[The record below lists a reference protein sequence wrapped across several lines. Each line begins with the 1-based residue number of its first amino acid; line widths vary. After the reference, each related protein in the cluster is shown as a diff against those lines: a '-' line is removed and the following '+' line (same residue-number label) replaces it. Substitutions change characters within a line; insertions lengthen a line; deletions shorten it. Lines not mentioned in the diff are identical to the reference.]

1 MATTLLAL
9 PGALAG
15 LGIISQL
22 LLLGSFDAAFA
33 LHLDCVKASV
43 QGGVNASALD

>member
-22 LLLGSFDAAFA
+22 KLLGSFDAAFA
-33 LHLDCVKASV
+33 LHLDCIKASV
-43 QGGVNASALD
+43 PGYVNASGAD